1 MSRPYIVAVEGISE
15 TIKSLDELPASVV
28 RFARMAVNST
38 TKKARTMAARRIRDQ
53 VAFSASYLSD
63 QNGRLTITKYAT
75 DNSLE
80 GRITGRERPTS
91 LARFATGAAKGVRV
105 RVKPGSSLAMRR
117 AFFMR
122 LRAGTADIE
131 TKSNLGLALRL
142 RPGESVLNKRQMVQV
157 SGNLYL
163 LYGPSVDQ
171 VFRSVAEDIAPEATD
186 ILEAEFLRLID
197 RMN

>member
-1 MSRPYIVAVEGISE
+1 
-15 TIKSLDELPASVV
+15 
-28 RFARMAVNST
+28 
-38 TKKARTMAARRIRDQ
+38 
-53 VAFSASYLSD
+53 
-63 QNGRLTITKYAT
+63 
-75 DNSLE
+75 
-80 GRITGRERPTS
+80 
-91 LARFATGAAKGVRV
+91 
-105 RVKPGSSLAMRR
+105 
-117 AFFMR
+117 MR